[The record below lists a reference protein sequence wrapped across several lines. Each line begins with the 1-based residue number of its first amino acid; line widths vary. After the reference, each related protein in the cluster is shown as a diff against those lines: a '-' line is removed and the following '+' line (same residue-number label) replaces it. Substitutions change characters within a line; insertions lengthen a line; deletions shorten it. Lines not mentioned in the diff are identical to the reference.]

1 MEITPFKDIVSQ
13 YKVVFFDAYGVLK
26 NYKGM
31 VQGIKSTFDYLH
43 DQEIDFYVLTNDSSR
58 SPLEL
63 AAVYNRAGID
73 AITES
78 KIVSSGMLAREY
90 LRYKVKSG
98 LVAYLGTKAA
108 AHYIETLGLEAVA
121 VGDLDLA
128 RKDEVRAVLLL
139 DDEGFDWVE
148 DVNKCIN
155 LLRQVNIPVIVANTD
170 RAYPT
175 SRTKV
180 AVAIGSIANMIEKI
194 VHKKFIRFGKPDTQ
208 MFTFAFDRIKKNR
221 VITKDDILMVGDSL
235 GTDIMGGNHFGIDT
249 ALVLTGN
256 TQAHHYNV
264 DIEATGI
271 IPDYVCN
278 AAVVDEKEEVL
289 AVQGAADKG

>member
-1 MEITPFKDIVSQ
+1 MKLTPFKEVVSR

-26 NYKGM
+26 NSGGM
-31 VQGIKSTFDYLH
+31 VPGVKNTFKYLH
-43 DQEIDFYVLTNDSSR
+43 EKEIDFCVLTNDSSR

-73 AITES
+73 EVTED

-90 LRYKVKSG
+90 LRYKVKHG

-121 VGDLDLA
+121 VQDLDLE
-128 RKDEVRAVLLL
+128 RSDEVRALLML
-139 DDEGFDWVE
+139 DDEGFDWVA
-148 DVNKCIN
+148 DVNKSVN
-155 LLRQVNIPVIVANTD
+155 LLRKFNMPVIVANTD

-175 SRTKV
+175 SQSEV
-180 AVAIGSIANMIEKI
+180 AVAIGSVSNMIEKI

-208 MFTFAFDRIKKNR
+208 MFTFAFDRIRKGR
-221 VITKDDILMVGDSL
+221 VLTKDDILMVGDTL
-235 GTDIMGGNHFGIDT
+235 ETDIMGGNHFGIDT

-256 TQAHHYNV
+256 TQSHMV
-264 DIEATGI
+264 DIAVESSGI
-271 IPDYVCN
+271 IPDYVCD
-278 AAVVDEKEEVL
+278 AVSM
-289 AVQGAADKG
+289 